1 MRTARL
7 TLRHLQHLASTAGES
22 VVVPVEVLDD
32 LVADLTSLAT
42 YEQRVTSA
50 LPPITDVDTLMP
62 DGSF

>member
-1 MRTARL
+1 MPV
-7 TLRHLQHLASTAGES
+7 Q
-22 VVVPVEVLDD
+22 VVDD

-42 YEQRVTSA
+42 YEERVASA